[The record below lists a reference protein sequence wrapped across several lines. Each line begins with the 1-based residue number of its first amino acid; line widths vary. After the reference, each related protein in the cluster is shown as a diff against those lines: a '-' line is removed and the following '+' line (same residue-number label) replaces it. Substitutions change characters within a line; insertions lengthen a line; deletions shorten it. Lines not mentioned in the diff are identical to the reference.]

1 MKKFLLAAVVA
12 IISITAFAQGNSV
25 KELNDK
31 NFQELL
37 GDPNGPVVIDFSA
50 SWCGPCKTF
59 APVFHQVADEMSGKA
74 EFFKVDVDESP
85 QLASAMRIQA
95 GPTIILINPGTEKID
110 IIQGV
115 VGKDEFVKRVKA
127 IL

>member
-95 GPTIILINPGTEKID
+95 VPTIILINPGTEKID

>member
-85 QLASAMRIQA
+85 QL
-95 GPTIILINPGTEKID
+95 
-110 IIQGV
+110 
-115 VGKDEFVKRVKA
+115 
-127 IL
+127 